1 MKKILIIIAVI
12 LCLVSIF
19 LLARGVPQNYLKRME
34 ITLSLPL
41 ITFLIALV
49 DGFNPCT
56 IWVLSFL
63 LVLLTSVSY
72 SRERLFIVGF
82 SFLAV
87 VFIIYFLFMAAW
99 LNLFLVLGYVRFLR
113 ITVAI
118 IALVAG
124 LINCKE
130 LFLFGKGPSLMIGS
144 KDKIRIVK
152 KIEDMKKFI
161 KKGSLHSLIISS
173 MGLAAFASL
182 VEIPCTAGWPV
193 LYTKILSEKVLQ
205 RSILFYTYLLF
216 YNLIYIIPLFVI
228 VIIFIYFL
236 KGRKLTQRQGKII
249 KFAGGFLMIALGI
262 ILLVN
267 PGILGLRY

>member
-19 LLARGVPQNYLKRME
+19 LLARGVPQDYLKRIE

-41 ITFLIALV
+41 ITFLIAIV

-99 LNLFLVLGYVRFLR
+99 LNLFLLLGYVRFLR

-118 IALVAG
+118 IALAAG

-130 LFLFGKGPSLMIGS
+130 LFLFKKGPSLMISS
-144 KDKIRIVK
+144 KGKIRIVK
-152 KIEDMKKFI
+152 KIEDMKEII
-161 KKGSLHSLIISS
+161 KKGSLPSLIISS
-173 MGLAAFASL
+173 VGLAAFASL

-205 RSILFYTYLLF
+205 RNILFYACLLF
-216 YNLIYIIPLFVI
+216 YNLVYIIPLFIIMI
-228 VIIFIYFL
+228 VFIYFL
-236 KGRKLTQRQGKII
+236 KGKKLTQRQGQII

>member
-19 LLARGVPQNYLKRME
+19 LLVKGVPQHHLARAE
-34 ITLSLPL
+34 ITLSLPS
-41 ITFLIALV
+41 ITFLIAIV

-72 SRERLFIVGF
+72 SRKRLFIVGF

-99 LNLFLVLGYVRFLR
+99 LNLFLVLGYIKFLR
-113 ITVAI
+113 IGVAI
-118 IALVAG
+118 VALTAG

-130 LFLFGKGPSLMIGS
+130 LFLFGKGPSLMISS
-144 KDKIRIVK
+144 KNKIRIVK
-152 KIEDMKKFI
+152 KIEDMKEFI
-161 KKGSLHSLIISS
+161 KKGSLPPLIISS
-173 MGLAAFASL
+173 VGLAAFASL

-205 RSILFYTYLLF
+205 RNTLFYAYLLF
-216 YNLIYIIPLFVI
+216 YNLVYIIPLLII

-236 KGRKLTQRQGKII
+236 KGRKMTQRQGKII

-267 PGILGLRY
+267 PGLLGLHH